1 MKIIYDT
8 RIAMIGNV
16 DSGKSTLIG
25 VLAGRR
31 PRSSM
36 LNGLEAQTR
45 ARERSHFSRHRRE
58 QGQRQQQDNSDNSD
72 NKDSDDNDNK
82 DSDNDDNQQ
91 ILEII

>member
-1 MKIIYDT
+1 
-8 RIAMIGNV
+8 MIGNV

-31 PRSSM
+31 PRSSS

-58 QGQRQQQDNSDNSD
+58 QGQRQQQDNSDN
-72 NKDSDDNDNK
+72 KDSDDNDNK